1 MDKGVCYTC
10 QTVIGANLGMTFCQI
25 LDRVLTDRP
34 SSSLDKLEGFF
45 VIKSKPYLSKNKE
58 VKQHG

>member
-1 MDKGVCYTC
+1 MFY
-10 QTVIGANLGMTFCQI
+10 IRLRERHENLRGEPLAF
-25 LDRVLTDRP
+25 
-34 SSSLDKLEGFF
+34 SLDKLEGFF